1 MEIWGMVQL
10 LSFLSR
16 FLGLWQ
22 LMNIMLSFLLYLIVG
37 TI

>member
-16 FLGLWQ
+16 FLELWQ